1 MTELTFREVQELVEI
16 LGDNEARKILSGK
29 IKTPV
34 SELLAGSLKPIGEHV
49 VGPLAKTFVSKSF
62 FRDDNPDVKLYIWGG
77 FKNRILPST
86 GKVSKQP
93 AATIVSFDLTKPM
106 YDREIRAELPENHVF
121 AIEDLWIIADIISRQ
136 PKGESG
142 TLLNNG
148 YANLFYV
155 QAGASV
161 FVVYV

>member
-1 MTELTFREVQELVEI
+1 
-16 LGDNEARKILSGK
+16 
-29 IKTPV
+29 
-34 SELLAGSLKPIGEHV
+34 
-49 VGPLAKTFVSKSF
+49 
-62 FRDDNPDVKLYIWGG
+62 
-77 FKNRILPST
+77 
-86 GKVSKQP
+86 
-93 AATIVSFDLTKPM
+93 
-106 YDREIRAELPENHVF
+106 VF

-161 FVVYV
+161 FVVYVNWYGFEWNVYDWSLDENDQWYDGFRVFSRNG

>member
-1 MTELTFREVQELVEI
+1 
-16 LGDNEARKILSGK
+16 
-29 IKTPV
+29 
-34 SELLAGSLKPIGEHV
+34 
-49 VGPLAKTFVSKSF
+49 
-62 FRDDNPDVKLYIWGG
+62 
-77 FKNRILPST
+77 
-86 GKVSKQP
+86 
-93 AATIVSFDLTKPM
+93 
-106 YDREIRAELPENHVF
+106 VF

-161 FVVYV
+161 FVVYVCWSGFEWCVSAWLLDEDGQWSGGGRVFSRNG